1 MHVHLLEVTA
11 LFEAWK
17 LLSARQ
23 LTHFTL
29 GMGLTTGICDAA
41 GLADTLVGVLR
52 HIDPENSKHPSTESL
67 LEKYDE
73 IRRKK
78 YHEITHK
85 VSYTNTC
92 RLRDCSPDPE
102 QAIQEDGF
110 FKLLNS
116 GPEARRKILQSAYEL
131 G

>member
-1 MHVHLLEVTA
+1 
-11 LFEAWK
+11 
-17 LLSARQ
+17 
-23 LTHFTL
+23 
-29 GMGLTTGICDAA
+29 MGLTTGICDAA

-52 HIDPENSKHPSTESL
+52 HIDPGNSKHPNPEAL
-67 LEKYDE
+67 LDKYDE
-73 IRRKK
+73 IRRAK

-92 RLRDCSPDPE
+92 RLRDCSPNPE
-102 QAIQEDGF
+102 RAVKEDEF

-116 GPEARRKILQSAYEL
+116 GPGPKRKILESAYAL